1 LRKNWHLIR
10 ENNQEF
16 LHCNLEK
23 CWIDFSAS
31 ILTYNKLGT
40 GLWLFRALSRLAF
53 FPLIRVTPLKD
64 SCFRPSIFEWILA
77 FLVSNVRFD
86 NPEWAFQLP
95 VDYIFSFICLKS
107 KNPDV
112 MTWFGHFGQKFS
124 VFSKKISFSRYVFS
138 TFQTILSHLGPIPGD
153 FFLKNFSANFFFK
166 FCLSPKWRLRMFMPF
181 FLWNWMQ

>member
-1 LRKNWHLIR
+1 MRQHSRMNVISIERNFRYLFKKNCNNWELQRGMALNNENMSWKVDKSVLTKLLVVVRAWHGHHLK
-10 ENNQEF
+10 E
-16 LHCNLEK
+16 
-23 CWIDFSAS
+23 
-31 ILTYNKLGT
+31 LGT

-53 FPLIRVTPLKD
+53 FPLIKVTPLKD

-77 FLVSNVRFD
+77 FLVSNDRFG

-124 VFSKKISFSRYVFS
+124 E
-138 TFQTILSHLGPIPGD
+138 
-153 FFLKNFSANFFFK
+153 FFK
-166 FCLSPKWRLRMFMPF
+166 KKFHFHDMFFQRFRPF
-181 FLWNWMQ
+181 